1 MAERPT
7 LELVRQCRS
16 LTVQSR
22 PQYVQDAQHP
32 PNLRQRKVSRTH
44 REYLKPSRTAPRSS
58 SQYLGRPPLFQEA
71 AYLVPWRTPVP
82 KQQAHL
88 HWHLTMTS
96 LLRLLVMAR
105 QAWVQNVRGL
115 ISQHLISSLL
125 LTQLWFLLLVPR
137 NMAAR
142 AHHQLETVRFKRTVL
157 PALG

>member
-1 MAERPT
+1 MVGRPT
-7 LELVRQCRS
+7 RKLVRQCRS

-44 REYLKPSRTAPRSS
+44 SEYLKPSRTAPRSS
-58 SQYLGRPPLFQEA
+58 SQCLGRPPLFQEA

-88 HWHLTMTS
+88 
-96 LLRLLVMAR
+96 LRLLVMAR
-105 QAWVQNVRGL
+105 QAWVRNVRGL
-115 ISQHLISSLL
+115 SSQHLISSLL
-125 LTQLWFLLLVPR
+125 LTQLWLLLLVPR